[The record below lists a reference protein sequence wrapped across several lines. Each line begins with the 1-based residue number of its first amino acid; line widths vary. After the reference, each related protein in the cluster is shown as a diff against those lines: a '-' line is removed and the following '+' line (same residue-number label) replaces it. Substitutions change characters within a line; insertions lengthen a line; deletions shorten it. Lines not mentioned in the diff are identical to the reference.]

1 MARVFTIDK
10 IEGNSYIGVPVFSN
24 CGKMSNYEYI
34 VFTPQKP
41 HVSNKEPDEGNNN
54 DEENYQF
61 KVKGAVD

>member
-24 CGKMSNYEYI
+24 CGKMSNYDYI

-41 HVSNKEPDEGNNN
+41 EVIVEKKKESNES
-54 DEENYQF
+54 ENY
-61 KVKGAVD
+61 